1 MMHPRVQWWLWPVL
15 VTVLLVV
22 APPRAVAQM
31 LSGEW
36 VNASDK
42 QIEECRKTRLRV
54 LVLDASGQPR
64 PMTMVTVTQKAHAF
78 TWGVAAPSVP
88 DMQPLPAVWRCFSA
102 LSLDPAGDLM
112 HTRPLEGV
120 PDFAPVEAALAT
132 LPQGWTA
139 RWGGVISADPNA
151 SPVWVSGKRGVELE
165 KAFHAHASNVVGRYS
180 GRVTGFDLY
189 THLIDHDF
197 IEARLGAGAVRGL
210 FESIHAA
217 NPRTSLGVRFDD
229 ALEGPRLPM
238 MIQRVRSLRE
248 AFIPFDHIALGG
260 RYGGTLV
267 HATLRAATD
276 WIAQLDMPV
285 TIASLEV
292 GGGSPAAAA
301 INMEMVLRTFFSQ
314 PSIQGIYLS
323 GLTKTQV
330 TDPTA
335 ALLDDDGSPTPVGE
349 LFERMTRGLW
359 WTDTQV
365 RTDLMGNARIKVFA
379 GRYAI
384 SVDYGDGN
392 TVSVDVW
399 LPVAE
404 GERTVVLQ
412 PLKDDPAE

>member
-1 MMHPRVQWWLWPVL
+1 MMHTRVQWWLWPAL
-15 VTVLLVV
+15 VTLLLAVS
-22 APPRAVAQM
+22 PPRAVAQM

-42 QIEECRKTRLRV
+42 QIEEHRKTRLRV

-64 PMTMVTVTQKAHAF
+64 PMTMVTVTQQAHAF
-78 TWGVAAPSVP
+78 TWGVAAAAVP
-88 DMQPLPAVWRCFSA
+88 EAQPLPGVWRCFNA
-102 LSLDPAGDLM
+102 LSLEPVGDLM
-112 HTRPLEGV
+112 HTRPLEGA
-120 PDFAPVEAALAT
+120 PDFAAVEAKLAT
-132 LPQGWTA
+132 LPRGWTA

-151 SPVWVSGKRGVELE
+151 SPAWVSQKRGVELE
-165 KAFHAHASNVVGRYS
+165 QALNTHAAQVVERYS
-180 GRVTGFDLY
+180 GRVRGFDLY
-189 THLIDHDF
+189 THLIDHNV
-197 IEARLGAGAVRGL
+197 IEARLGGGAVRGL
-210 FESIHAA
+210 FENVLAA
-217 NPRTSLGVRFDD
+217 NPRASLGVRFDD
-229 ALEGPRLPM
+229 ALEGPRLPL

-248 AFIPFDHIALGG
+248 AFVPFDHIALGG

-323 GLTKTQV
+323 GLTKAQV

-335 ALLDDDGSPTPVGE
+335 ALLGDDGSPTPVGE

-365 RTDLMGNARIKVFA
+365 RTDLMGNARTKVFA
-379 GRYAI
+379 GRYTL

-392 TVSVDVW
+392 KVSVDVW

>member
-1 MMHPRVQWWLWPVL
+1 MKHTRLQWWLWF
-15 VTVLLVV
+15 
-22 APPRAVAQM
+22 AVMALCLCVSPSLAMAQV

-42 QIEECRKTRLRV
+42 RIEECRKTRLRV
-54 LVLDASGQPR
+54 LVLDANGQPR
-64 PMTMVTVTQKAHAF
+64 PMTMVTVTQQAHAF
-78 TWGVAAPSVP
+78 AWGVAVP
-88 DMQPLPAVWRCFSA
+88 TVPQVQPLPAVWRCFNA

-120 PDFAPVEAALAT
+120 SDFAPVETALAT

-139 RWGGVISADPNA
+139 RWGGVISADPTA
-151 SPVWVSGKRGVELE
+151 SPAWVSEKRGIELE
-165 KAFHAHASNVVGRYS
+165 KALHAHASQLVGRYS

-189 THLIDHDF
+189 THLIDNNS
-197 IEARLGAGAVRGL
+197 IESRLGAGAVRGL

-323 GLTKTQV
+323 GLTKAQV
-330 TDPTA
+330 ADPTA
-335 ALLDDDGSPTPVGE
+335 ALLNDDGSPTPVGE

-359 WTDTQV
+359 WTDAQV
-365 RTDLMGNARIKVFA
+365 RTDLMGNARTKVFA
-379 GRYAI
+379 GRYTI

-392 TVSVDVW
+392 KVSVDVW